1 MRVEQALSPAN
12 RLLDLKIGLL
22 MMLVFQLGLL
32 LCLLLVCS
40 FVPGFYCVRKLPWS
54 PLEKLCGGIG
64 LSLVLL
70 YLASWGIYHFSPRA
84 ASGTA
89 VATGAFLAVS
99 LACVLLAILARQDI
113 YALIRSF
120 RVRRAALGYAFLLL
134 WTIVTLAIVRNYSG
148 LGWTGDWLGHFQRSL
163 FFLHRFTADTPLLG
177 GAQLASRPPMMNVL
191 VAFFLAQTQDR
202 FALFQVVSA
211 FLNLLLF
218 LPCCLML
225 PALGLA
231 RRPRT
236 LPLVALFAFS
246 PVVMENATY
255 TWTKSLSAF
264 FVVLAFWF
272 YLAARRKNDRM
283 RMVAAF
289 LALSAGLLVHYSAGP
304 YCLLLGLD
312 YLLRVFWKRPR
323 KLRELAAIVISC
335 GLLLAT
341 WFAWSLA
348 VYGPT
353 GTFQSNTSV
362 TSAREYPGNN
372 LLKIGANLVD
382 SIVPYVLRGGLAY
395 TDQPNPAGVLR
406 DNAFGFF
413 QVNLIFSMGLVGGP
427 FVVWLLWGFVRR
439 RPAAREWRFWRVLI
453 PCSVIV
459 GIAVVG
465 ERDHFGSAHL
475 TLIPLEVLGLSLIA
489 AAFPWR
495 RVAAIAILAG
505 CLVDFS
511 LGVFLQARVEALENT
526 PQRTVFTA
534 GLNLAYASFQ
544 PGSPT
549 ADGLSDVA
557 WGNWFFKHRFA
568 LYRQYLDVL
577 ASQKPPDAETR
588 ELVSRAQA
596 QLRQNMNEDAA
607 GWRGWW
613 MRHDYTLD
621 FLGDDVAGPSG
632 DGAAVPQAV
641 LVVLFL
647 ALMGALLREMRPRPP
662 RRVPQRA
669 PARRSCR

>member
-1 MRVEQALSPAN
+1 
-12 RLLDLKIGLL
+12 
-22 MMLVFQLGLL
+22 MLVFQLGLL

-40 FVPGFYCVRKLPWS
+40 LAPGFYCVRRLPWS
-54 PLEKLCGGIG
+54 PLEKLCGGVG

-84 ASGTA
+84 ASGAA
-89 VATGAFLAVS
+89 VATPAFVALS
-99 LACVLLAILARQDI
+99 LVCVLLGILARKDI
-113 YALIRSF
+113 HALLRSF
-120 RVRRAALGYAFLLL
+120 RVRRAVLGYAFLLL
-134 WTIVTLAIVRNYSG
+134 WTVVILAIIRNYSG

-177 GAQLASRPPMMNVL
+177 GAQLPSRPPMMNVL
-191 VAFFLAQTQDR
+191 VAFFLAQTGDR
-202 FALFQVVSA
+202 FELFQVASA

-225 PALGLA
+225 PALGLT

-236 LPLVALFAFS
+236 LPLVALFACS

-255 TWTKSLSAF
+255 SWTKSLSAF
-264 FVVLAFWF
+264 YVVLAFWF
-272 YLAARRKNDRM
+272 YLAARRKNDRL
-283 RMVAAF
+283 RMAAAF

-304 YCLLLGLD
+304 YVLLLGLD
-312 YLLRVFWKRPR
+312 YLLRVFRKRPR
-323 KLRELAAIVISC
+323 KWRELAAIVVPC

-348 VYGPT
+348 VFGPT
-353 GTFQSNTSV
+353 ATTQSNTSV

-372 LLKIGANLVD
+372 LVKIGANLLD
-382 SIVPYVLRGGLAY
+382 SIVPYVLRSGLTY

-406 DNAFGFF
+406 DNAFGFY

-427 FVVWLLWGFVRR
+427 FVLWLLWGFLRR
-439 RPAAREWRFWRVLI
+439 RAPGLPEWRFWRVLI
-453 PCSVIV
+453 PCAVLV

-465 ERDHFGSAHL
+465 ERDLMGSAHL

-489 AAFPWR
+489 AAFPWK
-495 RVAAIAILAG
+495 RVAAIAIVAG
-505 CLVDFS
+505 CIVDFS

-526 PQRTVFTA
+526 PQRTVFNA

-549 ADGLSDVA
+549 PDGLSEVA
-557 WGNWFFKHRFA
+557 WGNWFFKHRFE
-568 LYRQYLDVL
+568 LCRRYVGVL
-577 ASQKPPDAETR
+577 ADSRPPDAETR
-588 ELVSRAQA
+588 EAVARAQA
-596 QLRQNMNEDAA
+596 QIQQNLNEDAA

-613 MRHDYTLD
+613 MRHDYALD

-632 DGAAVPQAV
+632 EGAPVPQTV

-647 ALMGALLREMRPRPP
+647 ALMGALLREMRPKPP

-669 PARRSCR
+669 PARRSRR